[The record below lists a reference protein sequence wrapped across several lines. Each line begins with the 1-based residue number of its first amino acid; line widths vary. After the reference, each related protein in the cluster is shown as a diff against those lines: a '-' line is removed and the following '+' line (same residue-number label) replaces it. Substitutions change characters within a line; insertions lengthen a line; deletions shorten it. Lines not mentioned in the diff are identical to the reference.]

1 MDQPMRKIRKKSPV
15 PIYGIGAAWVLYA
28 LIFPLYR
35 ISDFLIAAAV
45 SVAVWII
52 LEKVFPGKTELVPI
66 EVPAPSTGDAMAD
79 QLLADG
85 RAQLQKLRELNEAIP
100 DPEVSRKIDRM
111 TEVAGKIL
119 ALVEEQ
125 PKKAGAIRKF
135 LNYYLPTMTDLL
147 SSYARM
153 DRQEVAGT
161 NISAAMGEIERIMD
175 TVIPAFEKQLDAL
188 FQDEALDASVD
199 IEVLKSML
207 AQEGLTGS
215 DFTPKNS

>member
-45 SVAVWII
+45 SVAVWFI

-85 RAQLQKLRELNEAIP
+85 RAQLQRLRELNEAIP

-207 AQEGLTGS
+207 VQEGLAGS
-215 DFTPKNS
+215 DFPSGEV